1 MSFKVLSLCSY
12 KLMVNLTLSGY
23 YVTACD
29 IKGNLQVQTFGYQ
42 MILYIFE
49 DWKSFY
55 INST

>member
-29 IKGNLQVQTFGYQ
+29 IKGNLQVQIFGYQ

-49 DWKSFY
+49 D
-55 INST
+55 